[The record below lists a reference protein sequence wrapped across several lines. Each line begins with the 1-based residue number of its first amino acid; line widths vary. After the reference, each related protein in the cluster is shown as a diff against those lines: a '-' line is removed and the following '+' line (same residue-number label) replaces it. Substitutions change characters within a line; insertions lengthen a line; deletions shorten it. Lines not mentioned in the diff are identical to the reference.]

1 MSELKTQVPQSHKM
15 VKAVH
20 FSNILE
26 LPKINISSV
35 SLELEV
41 YIDRNGLL
49 PIFPIILMLMF
60 VVFTCMFETLF
71 Y

>member
-1 MSELKTQVPQSHKM
+1 M

-35 SLELEV
+35 SLELVV

-71 Y
+71 YY